1 MVRKLSAI
9 CSILLWIFMFCSTI
23 VSAIKGWGIPNSI
36 YELIDEIYPSQPYEM
51 HFAVLGIL
59 TQTIS
64 CYLIY
69 KNSKYAIRS
78 IVLTILVEFIPWF
91 FIPGVDLLLNTESTL
106 VSLSYLTYGLAAGA
120 LLGEKEASKAK
131 ILRKTRK

>member
-9 CSILLWIFMFCSTI
+9 CSFLFWILMFCSVI

-36 YELIDEIYPSQPYEM
+36 YESIDEIYPSKPYEM
-51 HFAVLGIL
+51 HFAIIGIL
-59 TQTIS
+59 TQIIS

-78 IVLTILVEFIPWF
+78 IVLTILIAFIPWF
-91 FIPGVDLLLNTESTL
+91 FIAGVDLLSNTESTL

-120 LLGEKEASKAK
+120 LLGEKSLPKAK
-131 ILRKTRK
+131 NFKKIKK